1 MESMGVRGKRILVT
15 GGSGFIGSHLVKGLL
30 KYTDNIVVASE
41 RLDSNSYFVKSGLFK
56 QTVFEPVDI
65 TLKREVDQLGEKYD
79 FDFIFHLAAQTIVTV
94 AHKNPQ
100 RTFESN
106 IMGTVNI
113 LELARSH
120 KVKGTIVASSD
131 KAYGKSKDEYTETTP
146 LKGDHPYDVSK
157 TATDLIA
164 QTYFKTY
171 GLPLVITRMGNV
183 YGPGDSHTN
192 RIFPGICISLATN
205 SVLSL
210 RSDGSYVRDYIYV
223 DDVVNALIIL
233 MKKFETIR
241 GEAFN
246 ISSDKSFSVIQLITA
261 IEKQTKLKINYK
273 VENTAKNEIP
283 FQHLNTNKIKKLGWK
298 CESSFKESVLKTL
311 DWYIKMY

>member
-1 MESMGVRGKRILVT
+1 MGVRGKRILVT